1 VSNALRRPPRRSPL
15 RRGPVALVATLGCAI
30 ATASIVVTLAG
41 APSDDRPQP
50 QRRSDS
56 TTLTATE
63 QAAVVAALSHRDPRQ
78 RRIAIQVATGDAGPS
93 ALADPAI
100 LHHHGI
106 DTSRRPPRPR
116 AEVAAERFHHR

>member
-1 VSNALRRPPRRSPL
+1 VL
-15 RRGPVALVATLGCAI
+15 LVATLGCVI
-30 ATASIVVTLAG
+30 ASVSVIVTLAG

-50 QRRSDS
+50 QPRTGA

-63 QAAVVAALSHRDPRQ
+63 RAAVVAALSHGDPRQ
-78 RRIAIQVATGDAGPS
+78 RRIAIHVAAGEAGAS